1 MYVILAGPVGFEP
14 AIEGS
19 EPSALPLGYGPKK
32 MAGISGFE
40 PELTVLETAVL
51 PLTPYP

>member
-1 MYVILAGPVGFEP
+1 MAGPAGIEP
-14 AIEGS
+14 TIEGS
-19 EPSALPLGYGPKK
+19 EPSALPLGYGPLM